1 MAKRRWRERRA
12 LNHSTQSAIFLL
24 CSIVSQA
31 TNCRPFFCPAPLHS
45 AARLHNGIDTSAT
58 SSSFYAA
65 RTTPPAQQIS
75 IEYCTGRRWNLRA
88 FWMAQ
93 ELLTT
98 FQNALEAVT
107 LIPLSE
113 ADGRFVVKCYHGG
126 EHEFLVLWDR
136 REKQGF
142 PETKVLKQL
151 VRDEIDPDRYLGHS
165 DSRKQEQ
172 YRGEVDGESKNNAP
186 SSDCE
191 PSSEDAVFQMPTV
204 AGTVL
209 PHVAIA
215 YCTGC
220 RWMLRAAYYAQE
232 LLHTF
237 DSELKSVSLVPCKDP
252 AGTFVVQ
259 VGEIVLW
266 DRTVQGGFPE
276 TKELKQL
283 VRDQLNPSKSLGHS
297 ESSERKAEAD
307 PPADEMDED
316 EAEEARKFFGVM

>member
-1 MAKRRWRERRA
+1 MKGRCLSWRQRCTF
-12 LNHSTQSAIFLL
+12 LSSTQSAIFLL
-24 CSIVSQA
+24 CITVSQTTTCHA
-31 TNCRPFFCPAPLHS
+31 FIPAAPLHPT
-45 AARLHNGIDTSAT
+45 AARLHTGVAAPTTST
-58 SSSFYAA
+58 SLYAEK
-65 RTTPPAQQIS
+65 PPHQVS
-75 IEYCTGRRWNLRA
+75 IEYCAGCRWNLRA

-107 LIPLSE
+107 LIPSSE
-113 ADGRFVVKCYHGG
+113 ADGRFVVKCYEGKHDS
-126 EHEFLVLWDR
+126 VILWDR
-136 REKQGF
+136 KEKQGL
-142 PETKVLKQL
+142 PEMKVLKQM

-165 DSRKQEQ
+165 DSRNQEQ
-172 YRGEVDGESKNNAP
+172 PPEEADVKSKNNAR

-191 PSSEDAVFQMPTV
+191 PSPEDSVFQMPRI

-220 RWMLRAAYYAQE
+220 RWMLRAAYFAQE
-232 LLHTF
+232 LLQTF
-237 DSELKSVSLVPCKDP
+237 DSELKSISLVPCKDP

-283 VRDQLNPSKSLGHS
+283 LRDQLNPSKYLGHS
-297 ESSERKAEAD
+297 DNEERKEEEE
-307 PPADEMDED
+307 PPVDEMDED